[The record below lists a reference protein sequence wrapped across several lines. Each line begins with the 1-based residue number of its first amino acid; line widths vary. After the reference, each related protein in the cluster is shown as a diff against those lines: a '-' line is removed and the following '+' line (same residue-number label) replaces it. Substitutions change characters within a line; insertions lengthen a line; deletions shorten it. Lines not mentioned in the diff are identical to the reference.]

1 MADGRW
7 VMTENEL
14 NSVVSSFKETD
25 TEALPNEGKHLP
37 VDVRGGVGD
46 AGSREM
52 EYNEI
57 CPFCGS
63 DKMRM
68 GFGKYGQGFGCR
80 SSKCEACGGVTD
92 FVYKDEV
99 GKFFR

>member
-14 NSVVSSFKETD
+14 NNVVSGFKETD
-25 TEALPNEGKHLP
+25 IEALPNAGKNIAI
-37 VDVRGGVGD
+37 DVRGGSGD
-46 AGSREM
+46 ACSREM

-57 CPFCGS
+57 CAFCGS
-63 DKMRM
+63 DTMRL

-80 SSKCEACGGVTD
+80 SS
-92 FVYKDEV
+92 
-99 GKFFR
+99 

>member
-14 NSVVSSFKETD
+14 NNVVSGFKETD
-25 TEALPNEGKHLP
+25 IEALPNAGKSMA

-46 AGSREM
+46 ACSREM
-52 EYNEI
+52 KYNEI
-57 CPFCGS
+57 CAFCGS

-80 SSKCEACGGVTD
+80 SSKCEVCGGVTD